1 MDSSQAHTAT
11 ADEQNAV
18 STEDGEGQ
26 EGEGEEEAGT
36 MAEPEPV
43 EPKIDV
49 NQLKNEILTDG
60 MQVMLVYT

>member
-11 ADEQNAV
+11 ADEQNAI
-18 STEDGEGQ
+18 SPEDGEGQ
-26 EGEGEEEAGT
+26 EGEGEEAGIIT
-36 MAEPEPV
+36 EPEPV

-49 NQLKNEILTDG
+49 NQLKNEILIDG